1 MTDYPYNL
9 SGWRKSPRDERDL
22 LRLAPKR
29 WEELPA
35 EVDLSGALSGIYDQD
50 GLGECT
56 GFGIMGS
63 IETQARKDVDPS
75 AERLSPDWGYAGAR
89 KLEGTLNED
98 SGAYS
103 RDVYRWCL
111 PNGCLPERF
120 HPFDTRL
127 DTTDP
132 LTWPNAGQ
140 AKRWKILSYT
150 RCVDGWQGIAAALAA
165 GKIVSY
171 GTPWYQAWMN
181 AGPTTP
187 ELEPAPSATTCV
199 GGHQVFLVGYSI
211 LRGAFLLVNSWGQG
225 WGARGKAWLPFE
237 ALNTAKRDGGY
248 DAFYCD
254 VDPQSWPSPEDPGPG
269 PDPDPQ
275 PDDDPD
281 KPETWLSV
289 IAAIIAAGAL
299 IAFVLRIVL

>member
-1 MTDYPYNL
+1 MNDYPYNL
-9 SGWRKSPRDERDL
+9 SGWRKSPRDERDR
-22 LRLAPKR
+22 LRAAPPR
-29 WEELPA
+29 IEDLPQ
-35 EVDLSGALSGIYDQD
+35 EVDLTGNVSGIYDQD

-63 IETQARKDVDPS
+63 IETQGRMLNPQT
-75 AERLSPDWGYAGAR
+75 ERLSPDWGYAGAR
-89 KLEGTLNED
+89 KLEGTLDED

-140 AKRWKILSYT
+140 ALRWRISSYT

-165 GKIVSY
+165 GKIVSF
-171 GTPWYQAWMN
+171 GSSWYQAWMN
-181 AGPTTP
+181 ASRTNPV
-187 ELEPAPSATTCV
+187 LEPSPAPSTCV
-199 GGHQVFLVGYSI
+199 GGHQVFFAGYSI
-211 LRGAFLLVNSWGQG
+211 PRQAFLLINSWGQG
-225 WGARGKAWLPFE
+225 WGDRGMAWMPFA
-237 ALNTAKRDGGY
+237 ALDTAKRDGGY

-254 VDPQSWPSPEDPGPG
+254 VDPEAWPKPEDPQP
-269 PDPDPQ
+269 PDPEPDPS
-275 PDDDPD
+275 P
-281 KPETWLSV
+281 KPAPWLKILMIV
-289 IAAIIAAGAL
+289 IGAGAL
-299 IAFVLRIVL
+299 LAFVLGILL